1 MYHTF
6 ANVFRCKWMSH
17 LKLSRTYFHFSFH
30 HGSPVIFPM
39 VPVYPIIRSLTCLQ
53 VLTVKVG
60 VVTSVIPPT
69 TVVCHSAVATLSI
82 IVSVFGRELHSV
94 VIFQRVPS
102 ITLNICLLA
111 LNLKNIFQTF

>member
-6 ANVFRCKWMSH
+6 ANVFRCKWMSL
-17 LKLSRTYFHFSFH
+17 LKLSRTYFHLSFH
-30 HGSPVIFPM
+30 HGSPVIFPV
-39 VPVYPIIRSLTCLQ
+39 VPANPSIRYLTCLE
-53 VLTVKVG
+53 VLTVEVG
-60 VVTSVIPPT
+60 DVTVFIPPGT
-69 TVVCHSAVATLSI
+69 FVFHSAVATLSI

-111 LNLKNIFQTF
+111 LNLKNIF